1 MKVFLYKLN
10 VNCVDNILQLIGFV
24 MRLLK
29 GLNFKAFELILELQE
44 RDLWT
49 VLKGWLGFIL

>member
-1 MKVFLYKLN
+1 MS
-10 VNCVDNILQLIGFV
+10 
-24 MRLLK
+24 LLK

-49 VLKGWLGFIL
+49 VLKGWLGFILWTRGPS

>member
-1 MKVFLYKLN
+1 MS
-10 VNCVDNILQLIGFV
+10 
-24 MRLLK
+24 LLK
-29 GLNFKAFELILELQE
+29 GLNFKAFELILELQG